1 MTSTR
6 RGGRQGSAVTC
17 TGSRFDSSLHLLTK
31 KFEKLVQESN
41 GELDLNQA
49 AEQLNVKKRR
59 IYDITN
65 VLEGIGVIEK
75 KTKNVI
81 VWKRSKGGGVNS
93 QDAGDLARAREELA
107 DLTAEDQKLDDQIR
121 SLQDSLQ
128 SVGLYDGVNYSYISH
143 DDIKRI
149 PELQNETLIGVRA
162 PAGTELKIPEAQ
174 GDGGARGQE

>member
-65 VLEGIGVIEK
+65 GMSLSILNSKSVLCPV
-75 KTKNVI
+75 V
-81 VWKRSKGGGVNS
+81 
-93 QDAGDLARAREELA
+93 
-107 DLTAEDQKLDDQIR
+107 
-121 SLQDSLQ
+121 
-128 SVGLYDGVNYSYISH
+128 
-143 DDIKRI
+143 
-149 PELQNETLIGVRA
+149 
-162 PAGTELKIPEAQ
+162 
-174 GDGGARGQE
+174 